1 MTNVYTGIFCGDAAC
16 QGFEGLPAEMLC
28 GLAGAQRMPK
38 KENTLQQACSWTA
51 SLAPDPAPTGA
62 EQGHQALEKCL
73 GVSLLL
79 LGSTVCR
86 FQLPSQ
92 SVFGYSCITAL
103 SRGASVVCHECVC
116 AVSRN

>member
-1 MTNVYTGIFCGDAAC
+1 MCTQGYFVGMLHVRALKGCLQRCCVAWQVLREC
-16 QGFEGLPAEMLC
+16 Q
-28 GLAGAQRMPK
+28 K